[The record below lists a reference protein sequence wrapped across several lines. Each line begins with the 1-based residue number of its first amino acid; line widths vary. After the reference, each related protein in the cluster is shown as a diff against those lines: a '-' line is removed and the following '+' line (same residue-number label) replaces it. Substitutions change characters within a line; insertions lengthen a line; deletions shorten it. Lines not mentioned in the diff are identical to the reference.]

1 MLFYN
6 FETLDSFI
14 QNNLISSIREE
25 KEKLEKILNLYENKK
40 SKLFNGN
47 NIDSL
52 DKVINY
58 ATNLKEELEKII
70 SLCDKNLDM
79 NYNEIKASLIEF
91 NNKYEE
97 LFNNILEFENS
108 TMPRTNL
115 LENNELDNFILNIEN
130 TDKDNNTLIISE
142 KYQKAYLPFKIDDV
156 RKIYEN
162 SNGKYKSI
170 KDVIN
175 DLYILPLKKFNNSS
189 ISRFREAYNLITK
202 KEHGS
207 IFQAVSLGLE
217 VMFKYELNPIIISA
231 CKNLDEFDIYL
242 NCLEE
247 NELYD
252 FDCFEIKFEVSPQ
265 ITKQNLKSGF

>member
-6 FETLDSFI
+6 FETLDDFMK
-14 QNNLISSIREE
+14 NNLITSIKEE
-25 KEKLEKILNLYENKK
+25 KEKLAKILNLYENKK

-58 ATNLKEELEKII
+58 ATNLNEELEKII

-91 NNKYEE
+91 NNRYEE
-97 LFNNILEFENS
+97 LFNKILEFENS
-108 TMPRTNL
+108 TMPKTNL

-130 TDKDNNTLIISE
+130 THQDNNTLIISE

-170 KDVIN
+170 KEVIN

-189 ISRFREAYNLITK
+189 ISRFREAYNLIIN

-252 FDCFEIKFEVSPQ
+252 FDCFEIKFEISPQ
-265 ITKQNLKSGF
+265 IAKQNLKSGF